1 MARNRVSTEVL
12 ATRGAFE
19 KDPARARARAGE
31 PKPVGVLGP
40 VPKHLNARQKKVWR
54 ELERIAT
61 PGVAALSDRWAFELL
76 ACLMTK
82 FRDGQATA
90 GEAKQ
95 IESLLSKMGMTASD
109 RSRVSVQ
116 KPKESD
122 EDDPLAEFI
131 Q

>member
-1 MARNRVSTEVL
+1 
-12 ATRGAFE
+12 
-19 KDPARARARAGE
+19 
-31 PKPVGVLGP
+31 
-40 VPKHLNARQKKVWR
+40 
-54 ELERIAT
+54 
-61 PGVAALSDRWAFELL
+61 
-76 ACLMTK
+76 MTK
-82 FRDGQATA
+82 FRDGLATA

>member
-12 ATRGAFE
+12 AAKGAFE
-19 KDPARARARAGE
+19 KDPARGRARANE
-31 PKPVGVLGP
+31 PKPVGNLGP

-54 ELERIAT
+54 ELEQIAT
-61 PGVAALSDRWAFELL
+61 PGVVALSDRWAFELL
-76 ACLMTK
+76 VCLMTK

-95 IESLLSKMGMTASD
+95 IESLLSKMGMTPSD

-116 KPKESD
+116 KPQE
-122 EDDPLAEFI
+122 
-131 Q
+131 